1 MTTYVVVL
9 NIKQEKAIET
19 GISVSQGDYG
29 QIEFVIRVKDDDDY
43 ILDAKSAI
51 ITFNTPNGEVV
62 KGNLAGTQGTYHYT
76 IQGNELLSPGK
87 IVATVTLI
95 YENGRKSSCSF
106 NFYNRY
112 NPLYDRGTPARSYV
126 PEIEKIKK
134 DGEEAVKYIE
144 NLIATGDF
152 KGEPGNDGMDG
163 ADGKDAYTIAVDE
176 GFVGTREEWLNSLK
190 GETGK
195 GIAILGSYG
204 SYESLIESHPN
215 GNTGDNYLIN
225 GNLYVWS
232 DNENKWVDAGKI
244 QGPPGESV
252 ASGVSA
258 IDTQGVAVRKA
269 SGTGHVTITDAAEHP
284 ILNLNLAGKSEQV
297 VTTGAQLFNAYNLSL
312 NNATAT
318 ITESGRVIKAVG
330 KNTSASNLYANIDI
344 SKVAG
349 KTVYL
354 QGDQISKDNG
364 TIQMQL
370 RVKKADGTYRYA
382 TSTDAVESNIKLS
395 LDINSDDTELVL
407 FLYCR
412 SASDLDNV
420 SIFENVRVG
429 IAESAWE
436 PYTGGKPS
444 PSPDY
449 PQPIISTGTVSTGAQ
464 LFDASKMQSTQGVTW
479 SVSDGGRII
488 KVSGGVATGRAMYE
502 LEKAIGRT
510 LYISGTIASKSVSDA
525 KTVIVLCVKK
535 ADDSWEYK
543 YIRDIGIKGLIYAQI
558 PNDAKQVRLDFNIN
572 DSNAP
577 LTTVNTAVFK
587 DVIISV
593 DAPKPWE
600 PYTGGKPSPS
610 AEYPQTFGVIIK
622 NKNITGPLEPGGVD
636 SNGNEDNS
644 NKSPLRSGFIMIDP
658 KKKYV
663 FSRKKTFAENS
674 KNCMA
679 RVFDKNK
686 HFLGSKNVL
695 INTALSNVITDG
707 FIFEGA
713 KYIRLV
719 QFRGEDENFD
729 GLDLQMEEGNIATEY
744 EPPALQTA
752 SITLTEPL
760 RGIGDYRDRIMC
772 RDDVWGIERQFVSL
786 TFDGSEDENWGNI
799 TTNTAE
805 KKRLMPNGIFGLK
818 PTNTLVASPGL
829 SNLFGAFIPAGNA
842 GTFGTNNGISIDNAG
857 NLIVYCEKY
866 NTVNS
871 LPAWK
876 EFLQSNN
883 LIVVAPL
890 ATPTWEP
897 LPSATQS
904 ALNALATYKG
914 VTHVTITA
922 GGPEPDVGLGYFGQ
936 PGDKVTVQDMCDSFA
951 APGFDDSG
959 VVQGISG
966 FGDFL
971 NRMTSGMR
979 LPSFFRDLKA
989 GLKFVLHTG
998 QLVNNGLC
1006 NEPGK
1011 YPLDAAYGRTLL
1023 EMIGN
1028 TANLPGGAADIV
1040 SAIVTQNSN
1049 LTVKDISSA
1058 FSAIS
1063 TYVASITAYQYGN
1076 VVFLT
1081 GTYTKNIPTGSIS
1094 NIAVVINITDAKY
1107 YPIMYTSVD
1116 DITSGATADVPIKIN
1131 AFVDPAG
1138 NIKAIATDALTS
1150 NKRFSVAY
1158 LIA

>member
-1 MTTYVVVL
+1 MTTYMVVL

-43 ILDAKSAI
+43 ILDAQSAI

-284 ILNLNLAGKSEQV
+284 LLNLDLAGKSEQA
-297 VTTGAQLFNAYNLSL
+297 VTTGAQLFDANSLSS

-318 ITESGRVIKAVG
+318 ISESGRIIRAVG
-330 KNTSASNLYANIDI
+330 KNTSASNLYAVIDI
-344 SKVAG
+344 SQVAG

-354 QGDQISKDNG
+354 QGDQVSKSNG

-370 RVKKADGTYRYA
+370 RVKGTDGTYRYA
-382 TSTDAVESNIKLS
+382 TSADSVGSNIKLS
-395 LDINSDDTELVL
+395 LDIHLDDTELML

-412 SASDLDNV
+412 SISDTDNV
-420 SIFENVRVG
+420 AVFENIRVG

-444 PSPDY
+444 PSPEY
-449 PQPIISTGTVSTGAQ
+449 PQPIKGTGTVSTGANLLPYPYAVAVDTLVNNGITFTSLEDGRVSIKGTVTGTNATFILQ
-464 LFDASKMQSTQGVTW
+464 KKLILPPGNYKKNNTGSIKFMISRYLNGAFDRAEVSRDEVTFDTHDW
-479 SVSDGGRII
+479 DYDV
-488 KVSGGVATGRAMYE
+488 Y
-502 LEKAIGRT
+502 
-510 LYISGTIASKSVSDA
+510 
-525 KTVIVLCVKK
+525 
-535 ADDSWEYK
+535 EYK
-543 YIRDIGIKGLIYAQI
+543 PLLQTVTVGDTFENLIVS
-558 PNDAKQVRLDFNIN
+558 PMLN
-572 DSNAP
+572 SG
-577 LTTVNTAVFK
+577 NT
-587 DVIISV
+587 
-593 DAPKPWE
+593 PKPWE

-610 AEYPQTFGVIIK
+610 PEYPQPLDVTVTGDNLLSIK
-622 NKNITGPLEPGGVD
+622 NMNLTYNNLTLKVVDGIVQLVGTPSAVTVMYYAGGYEETEILFTLPAGKYFISDCRIISYDGQNRRIVTGAVD
-636 SNGNEDNS
+636 
-644 NKSPLRSGFIMIDP
+644 
-658 KKKYV
+658 
-663 FSRKKTFAENS
+663 FAEPFNVTAILS
-674 KNCMA
+674 ENYSA
-679 RVFDKNK
+679 NVAINK
-686 HFLGSKNVL
+686 TLYPM
-695 INTALSNVITDG
+695 INQGDTALPWQPYQSRT
-707 FIFEGA
+707 
-713 KYIRLV
+713 
-719 QFRGEDENFD
+719 
-729 GLDLQMEEGNIATEY
+729 AT
-744 EPPALQTA
+744 
-752 SITLTEPL
+752 ITLTEPL
-760 RGIGDYRDRIMC
+760 HGIGDYRDRIMC
-772 RDDVWGIERQFVSL
+772 RDGEWGIERKYNRMI
-786 TFDGSEDENWGNI
+786 FDGSEDEIWNDS
-799 TTNTAE
+799 TTEASD
-805 KKRLMPNGIFGLK
+805 KKRYNCKVSGRQADIRHQTALCSHFRLIETGTTFKNVCGFTIANDYIQLYLDGRPINEFKAWLQEN
-818 PTNTLVASPGL
+818 PTTLVYQL
-829 SNLFGAFIPAGNA
+829 S
-842 GTFGTNNGISIDNAG
+842 
-857 NLIVYCEKY
+857 
-866 NTVNS
+866 
-871 LPAWK
+871 
-876 EFLQSNN
+876 
-883 LIVVAPL
+883 
-890 ATPTWEP
+890 TPTWEP
-897 LPSATQS
+897 FPSDTQS
-904 ALNALATYKG
+904 ALNALTTYTG
-914 VTHVTITA
+914 TSHVTITA
-922 GGPEPDVGLGYFGQ
+922 GGPEPDVGLEYFGQ

-951 APGFDDSG
+951 APGFDDG
-959 VVQGISG
+959 GDVQGISG

-1049 LTVKDISSA
+1049 FDGLFGSGIKKTISLINSGDTLRTTMYNDA
-1058 FSAIS
+1058 AG
-1063 TYVASITAYQYGN
+1063 TYITSRNFATGTATRISITDN
-1076 VVFLT
+1076 HLSLDKFTFTVR
-1081 GTYTKNIPTGSIS
+1081 PDGS
-1094 NIAVVINITDAKY
+1094 
-1107 YPIMYTSVD
+1107 
-1116 DITSGATADVPIKIN
+1116 
-1131 AFVDPAG
+1131 FVDVSSG
-1138 NIKAIATDALTS
+1138 SSTI
-1150 NKRFSVAY
+1150 V
-1158 LIA
+1158 

>member
-1 MTTYVVVL
+1 MTTYMVVL

-43 ILDAKSAI
+43 ILDAQSAI

-284 ILNLNLAGKSEQV
+284 LLNLNLAGKSEQA
-297 VTTGAQLFNAYNLSL
+297 VTTGAQLFDANSLSS

-318 ITESGRVIKAVG
+318 ISESGRIIRAVG
-330 KNTSASNLYANIDI
+330 KNTSASNLYAVIDI
-344 SKVAG
+344 SQVAG

-354 QGDQISKDNG
+354 QGDQVSKSNG

-370 RVKKADGTYRYA
+370 RVKGTDGTYRYA
-382 TSTDAVESNIKLS
+382 TSADSVGSNIKLS
-395 LDINSDDTELVL
+395 LDIHLDDTELML

-412 SASDLDNV
+412 SISDTDNV
-420 SIFENVRVG
+420 AVFENIRVG

-444 PSPDY
+444 PSPEY
-449 PQPIISTGTVSTGAQ
+449 PQPIKGTGTVSTGANLLPYPYAVAVDTLVNNGITFTSLEDGRVSIKGTVTGTNATFILQ
-464 LFDASKMQSTQGVTW
+464 KKLILPPGNYKKNNTGSIKFMISRYLNGAFDRAEVSRDEVTFDTHDW
-479 SVSDGGRII
+479 DYDV
-488 KVSGGVATGRAMYE
+488 Y
-502 LEKAIGRT
+502 
-510 LYISGTIASKSVSDA
+510 
-525 KTVIVLCVKK
+525 
-535 ADDSWEYK
+535 EYK
-543 YIRDIGIKGLIYAQI
+543 PLLQTVTVGDTFENLIVSPMLSAG
-558 PNDAKQVRLDFNIN
+558 D
-572 DSNAP
+572 
-577 LTTVNTAVFK
+577 T
-587 DVIISV
+587 
-593 DAPKPWE
+593 PKPWE

-610 AEYPQTFGVIIK
+610 PEYPQPLDVTVTGAQMLDARKVL
-622 NKNITGPLEPGGVD
+622 NKSLGGATIVNNADGSITISGSGAMTATLDTRCTLTHKETMALI
-636 SNGNEDNS
+636 GNERTFTITANVGTYPYFFFNFIDKTGAVFRAELTN
-644 NKSPLRSGFIMIDP
+644 NVTCITKSIPTTAD
-658 KKKYV
+658 
-663 FSRKKTFAENS
+663 
-674 KNCMA
+674 
-679 RVFDKNK
+679 
-686 HFLGSKNVL
+686 
-695 INTALSNVITDG
+695 INTL
-707 FIFEGA
+707 
-713 KYIRLV
+713 YV
-719 QFRGEDENFD
+719 QFGYYGRIDSSIAA
-729 GLDLQMEEGNIATEY
+729 GNQKVMVNAGSTALPWQPY
-744 EPPALQTA
+744 ESCTA
-752 SITLTEPL
+752 AITLTEPL
-760 RGIGDYRDRIMC
+760 HGIGDVRDRIMC
-772 RDDVWGIERQFVSL
+772 KDGIWGIERNRKIAIYDGVINRATVANEAWDTQYPGFVHCNL
-786 TFDGSEDENWGNI
+786 TRMADWLVGQVDFMSDAFPCTTEINRNFRNTELSCHTSNDGIYLFISHELVGI
-799 TTNTAE
+799 TDDDDSATRIA
-805 KKRLMPNGIFGLK
+805 K
-818 PTNTLVASPGL
+818 V
-829 SNLFGAFIPAGNA
+829 NA
-842 GTFGTNNGISIDNAG
+842 WIQSHNFKVEYSTT
-857 NLIVYCEKY
+857 
-866 NTVNS
+866 T
-871 LPAWK
+871 PAW
-876 EFLQSNN
+876 
-883 LIVVAPL
+883 
-890 ATPTWEP
+890 EP
-897 LPSATQS
+897 FPSDTQS
-904 ALNALATYKG
+904 ALNALTTYTG
-914 VTHVTITA
+914 TTHVTITA
-922 GGPEPDVGLGYFGQ
+922 GGPEPDVGLEYFGQ

-959 VVQGISG
+959 DVQGISG

-1049 LTVKDISSA
+1049 LGNLQGLCNDLDTLWSQDYVSCV
-1058 FSAIS
+1058 AI
-1063 TYVASITAYQYGN
+1063 
-1076 VVFLT
+1076 
-1081 GTYTKNIPTGSIS
+1081 
-1094 NIAVVINITDAKY
+1094 
-1107 YPIMYTSVD
+1107 
-1116 DITSGATADVPIKIN
+1116 
-1131 AFVDPAG
+1131 
-1138 NIKAIATDALTS
+1138 
-1150 NKRFSVAY
+1150 KRFSGGTLNTPHKQDAALTAGREDGFVISLFLEAWGVQVAAY
-1158 LIA
+1158 VGDAGNCLYRRGLDNGTKSIWSTI